1 MKIVIQEI
9 TPINPLKTKTKHY
22 QIVFYGRNKKK
33 LPIPNVL
40 SLSGYELAD
49 ATRVANEWAE
59 ALGVPVVHE

>member
-1 MKIVIQEI
+1 
-9 TPINPLKTKTKHY
+9 LKTKTKHY